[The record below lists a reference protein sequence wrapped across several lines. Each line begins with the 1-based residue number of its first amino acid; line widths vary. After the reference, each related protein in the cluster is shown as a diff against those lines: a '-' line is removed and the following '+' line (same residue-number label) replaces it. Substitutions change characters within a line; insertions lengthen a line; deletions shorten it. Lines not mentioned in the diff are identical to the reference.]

1 MSTALVPVLAVAADS
16 SVSSA
21 PSRPRADF
29 IAQLIAAAV
38 QAPQTRVR
46 RRAEPEE
53 ASAVYGKGDQVL
65 PATGARLSR
74 SL

>member
-1 MSTALVPVLAVAADS
+1 MSTALVSLAAVVTGS

-38 QAPQTRVR
+38 QAPQARVR

-53 ASAVYGKGDQVL
+53 ATAAYGKGDQGL
-65 PATGARLSR
+65 PPNGARLSR